1 MHVPKD
7 SALAMEGLCAA
18 PLCAITAGQGML
30 QPGKGLGLALQE
42 SGKGDSEWVL
52 VYGGSTT
59 SGCLWIQLRSWRS

>member
-1 MHVPKD
+1 
-7 SALAMEGLCAA
+7 
-18 PLCAITAGQGML
+18 LCAITAGQGML

-59 SGCLWIQLRSWRS
+59 SACLGIQFAKLEELKAEKVRGEKLVYRI